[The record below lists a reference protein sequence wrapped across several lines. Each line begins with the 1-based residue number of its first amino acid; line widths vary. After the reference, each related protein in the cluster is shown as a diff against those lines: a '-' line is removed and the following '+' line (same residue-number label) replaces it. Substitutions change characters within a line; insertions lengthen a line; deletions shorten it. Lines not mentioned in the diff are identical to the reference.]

1 MKFTGLLMITFL
13 AFHHSFAEVKQDSTI
28 FFGEKSKNF
37 ISQHFEGNWFMGYR
51 YSDYEPDPIN
61 KFTLKRSYIT
71 FRHKFNKTF
80 DVRFTQDITLDTEGD
95 DAGNVETRLKY
106 CYLNMNLQNFMFI
119 TDPYIKGGLVHR
131 PWLDFE
137 QKINHYRVQG
147 SMFLERI
154 NMYNSADFGVTFG
167 GLFGGEIDE
176 TYQNRVRSSY
186 PGRYGS
192 FAIGIYNGG
201 GYHALEFNDNK
212 TVEARLTL
220 RPFPDNFPGFQVS
233 YNMAYGKGNIE
244 SGPDF
249 ELHSGFASY
258 ENQHIVVTAQYYTG
272 EGNSSGTFADSEGNA
287 YSNEG
292 YSFFGEYR
300 IPKTNFAVFGRYDKF
315 LSGESMAD
323 KDRYIGGLAY
333 YFYKK
338 NKFVIDVDYLDNKNE
353 VIPDRTIFE
362 AIVEIKF

>member
-1 MKFTGLLMITFL
+1 MKLAGLFVFIFI
-13 AFHHSFAEVKQDSTI
+13 AFNSSFAEEKKDSTI
-28 FFGEKSKNF
+28 FFGKQSKDF

-51 YSDYEPDPIN
+51 YSDYDYDPIN

-71 FRHKFNKTF
+71 FKHKFNKTF

-106 CYLNMNLQNFMFI
+106 CYMNMNLQDFMFV
-119 TDPYIKGGLVHR
+119 TDPYIEGGLVHR

-137 QKINHYRVQG
+137 QKINHYRAQG

-176 TYQNRVRSSY
+176 TYQNRVSSSY

-192 FAIGIYNGG
+192 FAIGVYNGG

-212 TVEARLTL
+212 TVEARLTV
-220 RPFPDNFPGFQVS
+220 RPFPDNFPGFQIS

-244 SGPDF
+244 LAPDF
-249 ELHSGFASY
+249 ELHSGFVSY
-258 ENQHIVVTAQYYTG
+258 ENRDVVLTAQYYTG
-272 EGNSSGTFADSEGNA
+272 EGNSSGSYADDEGRA
-287 YSNEG
+287 YSNDG
-292 YSFFGEYR
+292 YSFFGEYS
-300 IPKTNFAVFGRYDKF
+300 IPKTNFAVFGRYDNF
-315 LSGESMAD
+315 MACESLNTTE
-323 KDRYIGGLAY
+323 RYIGGLAY

-338 NKFVIDVDYLDNKNE
+338 NKFLIDIDYLKNAE
-353 VIPDRTIFE
+353 TSIPDKTIFE